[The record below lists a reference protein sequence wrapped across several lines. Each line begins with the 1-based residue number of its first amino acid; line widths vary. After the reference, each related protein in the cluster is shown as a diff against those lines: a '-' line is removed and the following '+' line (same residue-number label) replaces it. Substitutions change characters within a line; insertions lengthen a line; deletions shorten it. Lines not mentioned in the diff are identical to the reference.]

1 MPPINLAN
9 LKRARMPKWQQIDY
23 DANRGIRKYIAE
35 GDEQDSV
42 IVKTE
47 IADRSVL
54 DRNRALQSE
63 DFDRRSDL
71 WHAAS
76 IPTSVM
82 YEWLTRFGVNAW
94 NPDHMDAVKK
104 LLNSSDYRWCKVKH
118 IIL

>member
-1 MPPINLAN
+1 MPNWELIGQDT
-9 LKRARMPKWQQIDY
+9 AR
-23 DANRGIRKYIAE
+23 GVRKYVAS
-35 GDEQDSV
+35 GDDPDSV
-42 IVKTE
+42 LVRTE
-47 IADRSVL
+47 VADGKIADQ
-54 DRNRALQSE
+54 NKQLQNE
-63 DFDRRSDL
+63 DFDRRSDF

-94 NPDHMDAVKK
+94 NPAHSDAVKK

>member
-1 MPPINLAN
+1 MTH
-9 LKRARMPKWQQIDY
+9 WEQIDE
-23 DANRGIRKYIAE
+23 DPERRIKRFIAA
-35 GDEQDSV
+35 GDEPDAV
-42 IVKTE
+42 LVRTE
-47 IADRSVL
+47 ID
-54 DRNRALQSE
+54 DFPIIERNRSLQNE

-94 NPDHMDAVKK
+94 NPAHADAVKK
-104 LLNSSDYRWCKVKH
+104 LLNSSDYRWCKVKN

>member
-1 MPPINLAN
+1 MTSWEL
-9 LKRARMPKWQQIDY
+9 IDN
-23 DANRGIRKYIAE
+23 DPVRGVRKFITV

-42 IVKTE
+42 LVRTE
-47 IADRSVL
+47 FRDQGLIE
-54 DRNRALQSE
+54 RNKSLQNE
-63 DFDRRSDL
+63 DFDRRSDM

-94 NPDHMDAVKK
+94 NPAHADAVKR

>member
-1 MPPINLAN
+1 MPAWEL
-9 LKRARMPKWQQIDY
+9 IDH
-23 DANRGIRKYIAE
+23 DPLRGVRKYIAP
-35 GDEQDSV
+35 GDEPDSAMV
-42 IVKTE
+42 RTE
-47 IADRSVL
+47 IDDVTVIE
-54 DRNRALQSE
+54 RNKARQNE
-63 DFDRRSDL
+63 QFDRRAEM

-94 NPDHMDAVKK
+94 NPAHADAVKK

>member
-1 MPPINLAN
+1 MQ
-9 LKRARMPKWQQIDY
+9 RSWEMIDHNP
-23 DANRGIRKYIAE
+23 ATGVTKYIAADDT
-35 GDEQDSV
+35 GDGV
-42 IVKTE
+42 LVRTE
-47 IADRSVL
+47 FRDQGLIE
-54 DRNRALQSE
+54 RNKSLQND
-63 DFDRRSDL
+63 DFDRRSDM

-94 NPDHMDAVKK
+94 NPAHADAVKK